1 MSGGQQQRVAIA
13 RAGIRNIPEQ
23 ISERL
28 VHVALWAR
36 QEQMV
41 KKISVSPVRA
51 IAPQFLAKVSW
62 LLTEGWRNPCLA
74 NCGYL
79 AGAKGFLGALLVHSS
94 LQMG

>member
-1 MSGGQQQRVAIA
+1 MVGLADRAPRFPSLISGGQQKRVAIA
-13 RAGIRNIPEQ
+13 RAGIRNILEQ

-51 IAPQFLAKVSW
+51 VAPRLESSGTQFI
-62 LLTEGWRNPCLA
+62 
-74 NCGYL
+74 
-79 AGAKGFLGALLVHSS
+79 LVWKRCARR
-94 LQMG
+94 